1 LAWACASCGAHPS
14 TEELRWQNGPVE
26 LVGTL
31 HLPTG
36 DGPHPAAVF
45 LHGAGGWTREDELFR
60 VHAERLAARGLALL
74 IYDKRGCGAS
84 TGDWRQASFE
94 DLARDALGAVAL
106 LREDPRIRGHTI
118 GIFATSQGGTIALLA
133 AERSR
138 DIAFLA
144 TLSLSPLSAAAQER
158 DLAERGV
165 DISLQPTPTS
175 RDLDPL
181 PLLRRLELPLFAAQG
196 SEDELLP
203 GPRAAATLTGLK
215 EELHK
220 DFTIVL
226 IPGVGHTLRPWPE
239 SYWRSLEEWLA
250 RF

>member
-1 LAWACASCGAHPS
+1 
-14 TEELRWQNGPVE
+14 LRWHNGPV
-26 LVGTL
+26 LLAGTL
-31 HLPTG
+31 HLPVG
-36 DGPHPAAVF
+36 SGPYPAAVF
-45 LHGAGGWTREDELFR
+45 LHGAGGWTRADELFR
-60 VHAERLAARGLALL
+60 VHAERLAARGLAVL
-74 IYDKRGCGAS
+74 IFDKRGCGES

-106 LREDPRIRGHTI
+106 LREDARIRGNAI
-118 GIFATSQGGTIALLA
+118 GLFATSQGGTIALLA
-133 AERSR
+133 AERSS

-165 DISLQPTPTS
+165 DISLRPTLTS

-196 SEDELLP
+196 AEDELVP
-203 GPRAAATLTGLK
+203 GPRAAAALTDLK
-215 EELHK
+215 EELHQ

-239 SYWRSLEEWLA
+239 SYWGPLEEWLA